1 MGRKVTKNPSWIQFT
16 DEVWGEAI
24 GPSKHDSFL
33 DSLDDP
39 ELPASAL
46 EPLPD
51 ANAPLLLTWMV
62 EQAREQ
68 IEDERRR
75 VIGPHGPTFAKHA
88 DMQMEVANL
97 DAARRAATGDL
108 RDQITRQHREAKQ
121 ELDDFERGDRFQ
133 KALQHYL
140 EARGPAFERIAAAT
154 PMNQAAVVHQQQA
167 AERHDGLKAL
177 SRCDNGDTP
186 PVQDK
191 PLAPLVQVKAF
202 QDDAGT
208 DGLVAWQAEMLES
221 WQDITKAYSGKPT
234 ARNAMQWLKKNGP
247 RDTFPE
253 QQPDRNALRW
263 LDRDGNHQTVQY
275 KSVATRISEWRA
287 AGKIPT

>member
-46 EPLPD
+46 ESLPD

-62 EQAREQ
+62 EQALEQ
-68 IEDERRR
+68 IEDDRRR

-97 DAARRAATGDL
+97 DAARRVATGDL

-133 KALQHYL
+133 KALRHYL
-140 EARGPAFERIAAAT
+140 EDAGPAFESIAAAM
-154 PMNQAAVVHQQQA
+154 PVNHAAAVQQQQA
-167 AERHDGLKAL
+167 AEKYEALKAL
-177 SRCDNGDTP
+177 ASPKSKTGNGVTNEQCRP
-186 PVQDK
+186 PEKRQRQQEQEILAVLRELGYNPKGLPPRKAGKAGVKSEVRANLPQMTDK
-191 PLAPLVQVKAF
+191 VFSKAWERLREF
-202 QDDAGT
+202 RDIADAG
-208 DGLVAWQAEMLES
+208 
-221 WQDITKAYSGKPT
+221 
-234 ARNAMQWLKKNGP
+234 
-247 RDTFPE
+247 
-253 QQPDRNALRW
+253 
-263 LDRDGNHQTVQY
+263 
-275 KSVATRISEWRA
+275 
-287 AGKIPT
+287 